1 MDHSENETFKNNLKI
16 ENETE
21 ITQKIIF
28 DQYFNKNNLRK
39 MFKI

>member
-28 DQYFNKNNLRK
+28 DKYFNKNNL
-39 MFKI
+39 